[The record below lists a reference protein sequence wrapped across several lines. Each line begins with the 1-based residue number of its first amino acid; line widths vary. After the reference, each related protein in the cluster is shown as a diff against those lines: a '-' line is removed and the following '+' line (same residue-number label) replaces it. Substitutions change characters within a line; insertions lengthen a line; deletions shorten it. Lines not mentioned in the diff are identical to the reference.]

1 MCLHCKVKSKNRLE
15 YVQPNILKEYPI
27 LCGMS
32 MKGEISE
39 YPPSGFT
46 FRRASLTEEQFQFHV
61 ESMQASIGSGIGKKI
76 VTLNQVHGNHIHN
89 AGLSILPDGDG
100 LYTNNPDFI
109 LGIALADCCG
119 IMIYDPR
126 NRAIMALH
134 AGWRGA
140 KLAIGAKGMEIM
152 KEQFGTV
159 SSDVLIWLTPS
170 AGREKYEV
178 GPEFMD
184 VFPGYVDQV
193 DMSTYFDLRSYIAST
208 LIECG
213 VLAQHIEMS
222 TICTITDNRFHSFR
236 REGNIGRNIAFL
248 GLF

>member
-1 MCLHCKVKSKNRLE
+1 MYLHCKVKSKNRLE
-15 YVQPNILKEYPI
+15 YVQPNILKDYPI

-61 ESMQASIGSGIGKKI
+61 ASMQASIGSGIGKKI

-100 LYTNNPDFI
+100 LYTNNPDLI

-140 KLAIGAKGMEIM
+140 KLDIGAKGIEIM
-152 KEQFGTV
+152 KEQFGTD

-170 AGREKYEV
+170 AGRERYEV

-248 GLF
+248 GLL

>member
-140 KLAIGAKGMEIM
+140 KLDIGAKGMEIM

-248 GLF
+248 GLL

>member
-1 MCLHCKVKSKNRLE
+1 LE
-15 YVQPNILKEYPI
+15 YVKPNIFIDYPI

-61 ESMQASIGSGIGKKI
+61 ASMQASIGSGIGKKI

-100 LYTNNPDFI
+100 LYTNNPDYV

-119 IMIYDPR
+119 IMIYDPK
-126 NRAIMALH
+126 NMAIMALH

-140 KLAIGAKGMEIM
+140 NLNIGAKGMEIM
-152 KEQFGTV
+152 KEQFGTDP
-159 SSDVLIWLTPS
+159 SEALIWLTPS
-170 AGREKYEV
+170 AGSERYEV

-184 VFPGYVDQV
+184 IFPGFVDQV
-193 DMSTYFDLRSYIAST
+193 DMTNYFDLRSYIAST
-208 LIECG
+208 LRDCG

-236 REGNIGRNIAFL
+236 REGNIDRNIAFL
-248 GLF
+248 GLL